1 MDLAYSVTLIV
12 ALIAGVLALLR
23 GFLALR
29 RRNAHGSAG
38 QSSRDRPQ
46 GGRAIYGVLILGTLS
61 LASSVVVH
69 LLWGHGPAAP
79 APMDLGRL
87 LREHEAFSVAAIV
100 LALGCMLNAYAA
112 TRPRNKGDA

>member
-1 MDLAYSVTLIV
+1 MDLAYSITLTV
-12 ALIAGVLALLR
+12 ALIAGVLALVQ
-23 GFLALR
+23 GFSVLR
-29 RRNAHGSAG
+29 RGGARKSPA
-38 QSSRDRPQ
+38 QSHWDRLLCR
-46 GGRAIYGVLILGTLS
+46 RAICGVLVLGTFS
-61 LASSVVVH
+61 LVSSVVVH
-69 LLWGHGPAAP
+69 LLWGHGPAAR